1 MKRNILILLVS
12 LLIPILSFS
21 QTTYPKI
28 TKDSLIVLTPLQLK
42 KTNLIF
48 VEHSKLKE
56 ENLLL
61 REVILL
67 KDSTIN
73 VMHQSENLRFNQL
86 SDLKSTT
93 EKQQSQIEELNK
105 ALTKKTKAYK
115 RARDWAI
122 GGCTVSLGLILLF
135 VL

>member
-1 MKRNILILLVS
+1 M
-12 LLIPILSFS
+12 IPILSFS
-21 QTTYPKI
+21 QSTYPKM

-56 ENLLL
+56 ENVLL

-67 KDSTIN
+67 KDSTIS
-73 VMHQSENLRFNQL
+73 VYEQSENLRFNQM
-86 SDLKSTT
+86 SDLKNLTT
-93 EKQQSQIEELNK
+93 QQHLQIEDLNDRL
-105 ALTKKTKAYK
+105 AKKTKAYK
-115 RARDWAI
+115 TARKWAI
-122 GGCTVSLGLILLF
+122 GGCTLSLGFILLF

>member
-1 MKRNILILLVS
+1 M
-12 LLIPILSFS
+12 
-21 QTTYPKI
+21 
-28 TKDSLIVLTPLQLK
+28 LTPLQLK

-86 SDLKSTT
+86 SDLKSMT
-93 EKQQSQIEELNK
+93 ENQQSQIEELNK
-105 ALTKKTKAYK
+105 VLTKKTKSYK
-115 RARDWAI
+115 RARNLAI